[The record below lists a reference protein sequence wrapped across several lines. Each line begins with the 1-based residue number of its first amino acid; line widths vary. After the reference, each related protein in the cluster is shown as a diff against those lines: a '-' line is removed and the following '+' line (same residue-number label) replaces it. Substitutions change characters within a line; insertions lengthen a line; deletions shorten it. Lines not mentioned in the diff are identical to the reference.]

1 MNLFTPEEMVRN
13 YSLAGAK
20 KAKAPAWK
28 LLLLGVLAGALIG
41 YAALVTNMA
50 CYKLENPSVVRIV
63 SGVLFGFGLGLVILS
78 GAELFTGNTLILI
91 SVLDKKATVPG
102 MLRNWG
108 LVYSGNLLGAFL
120 LSFLVARFN
129 HLGAGG
135 GALAAY
141 SMSVAQAKMTAPF
154 LNALVMGILCNM
166 LVVLG
171 VLFSLAGKDGVSRIF
186 GAWAPV
192 MFFVTLGFNH
202 CVADM
207 TYCMTGLFAV
217 RYYANHAAAF
227 PALGWG
233 RFLLGNLLPVTLG
246 NIIGGCAIGAT
257 MWLCYLWSR
266 KKEEKAEISS

>member
-13 YSLAGAK
+13 YAAAGVK
-20 KAKAPAWK
+20 KTRAPFWK

-50 CYKLENPSVVRIV
+50 CYKIENGSVVRIL
-63 SGVLFGFGLGLVILS
+63 SGVLFGFGLGMVILS

-91 SVLDKKATVPG
+91 SVLDRRASVAG

-108 LVYSGNLLGAFL
+108 LVYVGNFVGAFL
-120 LSFLVARFN
+120 LSFLCARFN
-129 HLGAGG
+129 FFGAGQ
-135 GALAAY
+135 GALAEY
-141 SMSVAQAKMTAPF
+141 TMSVAQNKMTQPF

-171 VLFSLAGKDGVSRIF
+171 VLFSLAGKDGASRLL

-192 MFFVTLGFNH
+192 MFFVLCGFNH
-202 CVADM
+202 CIADM
-207 TYCMTGLFAV
+207 TYCMSGLFSV
-217 RYYANHAAAF
+217 RYYANHAGAF
-227 PALGWG
+227 TQLGWG
-233 RFLLGNLLPVTLG
+233 RFFTGNLLPVTLG

-257 MWLCYLWSR
+257 MWLCYLWQA
-266 KKEEKAEISS
+266 KKVENT

>member
-13 YSLAGAK
+13 YALAGAK
-20 KAKAPAWK
+20 KAKAPVWK
-28 LLLLGVLAGALIG
+28 LLLLGILAGALIG

-50 CYKLENPSVVRIV
+50 CYKLENPSMIRVL
-63 SGVLFGFGLGLVILS
+63 SGVLFGFGLGMVILS

-91 SVLDKKATVPG
+91 SVLDKKASVSG

-108 LVYSGNLLGAFL
+108 LVYSGNLIGAFL

-129 HLGAGG
+129 HLAAGG
-135 GALAAY
+135 GALAEYA
-141 SMSVAQAKMTAPF
+141 MSVAQAKMTAPF
-154 LNALVMGILCNM
+154 GNALVMGILCNV

-171 VLFSLAGKDGVSRIF
+171 VLFSLAGKDGASRIL

-202 CVADM
+202 CIADM

-217 RYYANHAAAF
+217 RYYAGHAGAF
-227 PALGWG
+227 SALSWG
-233 RFLLGNLLPVTLG
+233 RYFAGNLLPVTIG
-246 NIIGGCAIGAT
+246 NVVGGCAVGAL
-257 MWLCYLWSR
+257 MWLCFLWKG
-266 KKEEKAEISS
+266 KKEEKA

>member
-13 YSLAGAK
+13 YAVAGVKKAGA
-20 KAKAPAWK
+20 PFWK
-28 LLLLGVLAGALIG
+28 LLLLGMLAGALIG

-50 CYKLENPSVVRIV
+50 CYRIENGSVVRIL
-63 SGVLFGFGLGLVILS
+63 SGVLFGFGLGMVILS

-91 SVLDKKATVPG
+91 SVLDKRTTVLR
-102 MLRNWG
+102 MLRNWV
-108 LVYSGNLLGAFL
+108 LVYLGNLLGAFL

-129 HLGAGG
+129 HLSAGG
-135 GALAAY
+135 GALAEYA
-141 SMSVAQAKMTAPF
+141 MSVAQAKMTAPF
-154 LNALVMGILCNM
+154 ENALVMGILCNM

-171 VLFSLAGKDGVSRIF
+171 VLFSLAGKDGVSRIL

-202 CVADM
+202 CIADM

-217 RYYANHAAAF
+217 KYYANHAGAF

-233 RFLLGNLLPVTLG
+233 RFLTGNLLPVTLG
-246 NIIGGCAIGAT
+246 NVIGGCAVGAV
-257 MWLCYLWSR
+257 MWLCYLR
-266 KKEEKAEISS
+266 KKEEKA